1 MHKDSFVYIMNFM
14 KKTLND
20 FSLST
25 IIAGFIAVL
34 VGYSSSAVIVF
45 QAATAAGAST
55 NQAGAWLG
63 IICVA
68 MGIITVIFSFKY
80 KIPIMYAWSTPG
92 AALLITSVGRFT
104 INECIGIFIFS
115 SIMIFISGVTGFFEK
130 IMNKIPLGITSA
142 MLAGILLHFAFEI
155 FVSMKTQPILGII
168 MFFTY
173 MIGRRFFQ
181 RYNIVIILILG
192 VILAW
197 ILNLLHFSTIDF
209 TILHPEFI
217 KPSFSLTSIIGV
229 GIPLFIVTM
238 TSQNMTG
245 VAVMKAFDYKPKI
258 SKIVGW
264 AGFTNL
270 LIAPFGGYAINLAA
284 ITAAIC
290 MGPEAHQDEKKRY
303 TAAITSGFIY
313 IFVGLFSSAIVGI
326 FVAFPKEL
334 TMTIAGLAL
343 ISTINS
349 SIITAVHHESDREAS
364 MITFFV
370 AASGISLFGIGSA
383 FWALVAGC
391 IFSLILKLKK

>member
-1 MHKDSFVYIMNFM
+1 M
-14 KKTLND
+14 KNTLND

-25 IIAGFIAVL
+25 IVAGFVAVL
-34 VGYSSSAVIVF
+34 VGYTSSAVIVF
-45 QAATAAGAST
+45 QAATAAGATVS
-55 NQAGAWLG
+55 QAGAWLG

-68 MGIITVIFSFKY
+68 MGILTVIFSFKY

-92 AALLITSVGRFT
+92 AALLIAGVERFT
-104 INECIGIFIFS
+104 LAECIGIFIFS
-115 SIMIFISGVTGFFEK
+115 SLMIFISGITGFFEK
-130 IMNKIPLGITSA
+130 IMNKIPVGITSA

-155 FVSMKTQPILGII
+155 FVSMKTQPILGIV
-168 MFFTY
+168 MFFAY
-173 MIGRRFFQ
+173 MFGRRFFQ

-192 VILAW
+192 VMIAW
-197 ILNLLHFSTIDF
+197 ILNLLHFAPIDLA
-209 TILHPEFI
+209 ILNPEFI
-217 KPSFSLTSIIGV
+217 KPAFSMASIIGV

-245 VAVMKAFDYKPKI
+245 VAVMKAFDYKPEI

-270 LIAPFGGYAINLAA
+270 MIAPFGGYAINLAA

-290 MGPEAHQDEKKRY
+290 MGPEAHHDEKKRY
-303 TAAITSGFIY
+303 TAAITSGLIY

-326 FVAFPKEL
+326 LVSFPKEL

-343 ISTINS
+343 IGTINS
-349 SIITAVHHESDREAS
+349 SIISAVHHESDREAS
-364 MITFFV
+364 MVTFFV
-370 AASGISLFGIGSA
+370 AASGISLFVIGSA
-383 FWALVAGC
+383 FWGLVAGC